1 MAQVY
6 KISSTKKLVQMEKE
20 LSVQLFLLKTEIEEN
35 GILGG
40 TPFYSSIPIPKD
52 ISYFRLER
60 EQVLKKGLQVPGA
73 WHLISQ
79 AEVIQGELES
89 CLSREYTPEN
99 LPLLLH
105 QVAHRKRGTRP
116 VDWQANKPYDKDPQ
130 REFYADRCYHLA
142 LCKYLHMLRWRRFCR
157 HASVIEMLYPTY
169 KRQLANLMSE
179 YEDSTQRVQRLAPSR
194 EKVLLGKG
202 SSINMVTLED
212 LVIYLQWLVCYLHSV
227 KTVHG
232 FLRELQYLPAGEWEH
247 QDSPGSRLAGGT
259 PVRKDSASAVPQVSG
274 TRPSLS
280 CDRDG
285 VSELPRFMAKLENF
299 SSQLQELVS
308 QFSMKYNIADMRT
321 SADEIELFD
330 MVRNEFKTVFAKQ
343 EAMWTFLRY
352 GSTEALEKQW
362 GRKDPNM
369 ALKKEATWIP
379 FIKVTPRLDPWQQ
392 KLMTKLRQQCH
403 KDELL
408 DMLNRL
414 LKVSDSLVVA
424 ETLKD
429 YAVSLYDLA
438 AHQPSPATSCRTSRS
453 SAHIW
458 AMIYRGTRALQESN
472 QRDSDSFENGDCREK
487 TLDGAKQSTALTNP
501 GVDSMQLLCLDEG
514 QLKCRKDP
522 VFSRGAFLSFLYLRY
537 LRVRALQRSCLGMLN
552 YLRSVERT
560 LAYDAVALRE
570 DPGKQSSNVEMSNLM
585 SAPTGGSGLAGAL
598 GSHHYLYSTPADYTV
613 HCAEVMDV
621 PDAENLHDFYSSEQ
635 EILHTQDH
643 CGLYIVYD
651 VALNDLRQL
660 ENTVLL
666 VASHY
671 IQNRAAN
678 SSAPQ
683 PCDLLSWAQADVD
696 RLAVLLDLWKC
707 EADFLRSKI
716 RLMDCYFE
724 AYQHVVDPEERVK
737 LAQVITDIMHRRPQM
752 DLDDGYFVK
761 TYRAELACLQSHQE
775 LIKAVLNCQIDEC
788 RQYLQRI
795 WRDGQNGTWHEHG
808 LPLNYIPK
816 QLVSISSSGSALK
829 SIFLLEFH
837 PSLCLA
843 THVFQTLRQL
853 CTDFSQLD
861 RTTSV
866 HEKLALELQVLRQAL
881 QRWDARLPAGAT
893 YSPQIQRDLF
903 SDVFFEDP
911 FFVRDVGLSVVESV
925 GREEKTG
932 KERQL
937 FVVETFGKLLE
948 LVTLRHRLIESAT
961 ETGSLSQLYERLA
974 LLMGFGK
981 FHLYMRPVPFE
992 TAALREKPEKVPEP
1006 VTAPPQDDSSVDRYI
1021 PSSLV
1026 LAVQEVD
1033 ENHIGKFSFYTEEA
1047 VVHLMS
1053 SSGIENLQVA
1063 LACQV
1068 TQKNALIGAVKLACL
1083 CDWVQRTVGAKERE
1097 DTSTTE
1103 VEPSGRGENDVGLE
1117 SRSQHKTRRDLGT
1130 MQRLAESFVSIQLE
1144 KTVLRD
1150 KMLDVFLRNKEVMG
1164 SVTRNLDEVTKL
1176 KRRLILE
1183 FCQRFSMRMSQSCV
1197 RGQIVGLY
1205 HSLNAILIDLPT
1217 IRQTYFTVG
1226 RANEVKSD
1234 RDSEHGVQSDVRRV
1248 FSEDGKK
1255 LLNLWY
1261 IPDFSEVLTMF
1272 KSMDDVLAAK
1282 ALQLNLDMVSAL
1294 HDIVSYLVGFAHLG
1308 NLSVGVSG
1316 GRRHAP
1322 LAADWGGT
1330 EGIGAELADLQ
1341 GRIAALPD
1349 PRCPQAIAR
1358 LLRLRRELL
1367 FLQFD
1372 VAVRHCIREALL
1384 SSGDCADCQTVTDN
1398 MGHALSALS
1407 DSVSASARDSQ
1418 LRVPRALEPH
1428 CMQAERLYPWR
1439 GVIGRHGL
1447 FPVTIC
1453 DISPIEQCMQ
1463 LCLSGLSDRGRMA
1476 ANGEML
1482 AVSLLLEDVL
1492 SSGQAVAPFCVE
1504 SGSEDRPHSEET
1516 QGRTDQE
1523 DDMGTGSV
1531 GISSGPWWDPLHDY
1545 TTRKAFL
1552 VLWKQLEGFK
1562 AAWGQRQL
1570 SVERIN
1576 TTSLYRKY
1584 SSLYREEILYP
1595 SMRTLVRQLGSEEE
1609 YGSVWAEGQPVPLPT
1624 GASEVDIK
1632 TQQLGRLLECMEC
1645 DLIAAAQSRIRREL
1659 NLVISER
1666 GHLSGGLPTD
1676 LWKRPSVKQCFSPE
1690 RPQIVENFMQQ
1701 LMDGCEETEG
1711 KFTLAKTHL
1720 QECLTALGCAV
1731 MGRERSNF
1739 QAYSLFYENLL
1750 QHVTQTLF
1758 QREQDLKVSED
1769 LQKHQKTSEQGL
1781 PLSRFAE
1788 LTRSTMLEMT
1798 ALRARLARAEQDSGG
1813 LQEQLD
1819 SQHRRYDTLVQHLIS
1834 CCCQL
1839 KSRLDE
1845 CHVRTERD
1853 VTQLVTRV
1861 RREGVESINK
1871 LKRRPG
1877 ATEDH
1882 EALQTALKVH
1892 EEQQD
1897 TWEEHG
1903 HLAGLLCK
1911 LKALHR
1917 WRQMAIQGKLQRQLH
1932 QYQQEALL
1940 YQREGL
1946 QVKMVAGEEVA
1957 LLKQEVEAVRAA
1969 LEQDREA
1976 HSDGTEQLLSLRQ
1989 RLQAA
1994 EQQLALQAVGRQRL
2008 EGARVLSLER
2018 LRRVVGD
2025 KQQQLEELDAQ
2036 LQRSSRANQLQQLHS
2051 QKEIKQVRAQLLQE
2065 RRLKLDAFRRVQ
2077 GLRNQL
2083 SDTQAEVHRGGPYS
2097 GQNRTPFSRTTP
2109 STQSTSAGSVEHL
2122 VPATRP
2128 SSHSVRCGAQGRAD
2142 ADPGSDNLGVLLQRP
2157 KTGPSRLRTQPP
2169 ADPSP
2174 TLHRTGS
2181 SKLLSQLRLNKG
2193 CGNRW

>member
-1 MAQVY
+1 MAQIY
-6 KISSTKKLVQMEKE
+6 KISSTKKLLQMEKE

-40 TPFYSSIPIPKD
+40 TPFYSSVSIPKD

-60 EQVLKKGLQVPGA
+60 EQVLKKGLQVPRA
-73 WHLISQ
+73 RHLISQ
-79 AEVIQGELES
+79 AVVMQRELES
-89 CLSREYTPEN
+89 CLNREYTPES

-105 QVAHRKRGTRP
+105 Q
-116 VDWQANKPYDKDPQ
+116 
-130 REFYADRCYHLA
+130 FYADRCYYLA

-157 HASVIEMLYPTY
+157 HASVIEMLYPSY

-179 YEDSTQRVQRLAPSR
+179 YEDSTQRAQRLAPSR

-202 SSINMVTLED
+202 SPINMVTLED
-212 LVIYLQWLVCYLHSV
+212 LAIYLQWLVCNLHSV

-247 QDSPGSRLAGGT
+247 QDSPGSPLAGGT

-280 CDRDG
+280 CERDG

-299 SSQLQELVS
+299 SSQLQELIS
-308 QFSMKYNIADMRT
+308 HFNIKYNIADMRT
-321 SADEIELFD
+321 GADEMELFD
-330 MVRNEFKTVFAKQ
+330 MVRNEFKTVFGKQ
-343 EAMWTFLRY
+343 EAMWTFVRY

-362 GRKDPNM
+362 GRMDPNM
-369 ALKKEATWIP
+369 TLKKKATWIP

-408 DMLNRL
+408 DMLNKL
-414 LKVSDSLVVA
+414 LKASDSLLVA

-429 YAVSLYDLA
+429 YAASSYDLA
-438 AHQPSPATSCRTSRS
+438 PDQPSPMTSCRTSRS
-453 SAHIW
+453 STHIW
-458 AMIYRGTRALQESN
+458 AMIYRSTRALQESN

-487 TLDGAKQSTALTNP
+487 TVDGAKRSTALTNP
-501 GVDSMQLLCLDEG
+501 GVDSMQLLSLAEG

-537 LRVRALQRSCLGMLN
+537 LKVRELQRSCLGMLN

-560 LAYDAVALRE
+560 LAYDAVVLRE
-570 DPGKQSSNVEMSNLM
+570 EPGKQSSNVEMSSLM
-585 SAPTGGSGLAGAL
+585 SASRGGSGLAGAL

-613 HCAEVMDV
+613 HCAEVMDL
-621 PDAENLHDFYSSEQ
+621 PDVENLHDFYSSE
-635 EILHTQDH
+635 EEMLHTQDH

-660 ENTVLL
+660 ENTVLQ

-671 IQNRAAN
+671 IQNRAN
-678 SSAPQ
+678 SSALQ
-683 PCDLLSWAQADVD
+683 SCDLLSWAQADVD

-716 RLMDCYFE
+716 HLMDCYFE

-761 TYRAELACLQSHQE
+761 TYRAELACLRSHQK
-775 LIKAVLNCQIDEC
+775 LIKAVLDCQIDEC

-795 WRDGQNGTWHEHG
+795 WRDGEKGTWYEHG

-816 QLVSISSSGSALK
+816 QLVSISNSRSALK

-843 THVFQTLRQL
+843 THVYQTLRQL

-861 RTTSV
+861 RTPGV
-866 HEKLALELQVLRQAL
+866 HQKLALELQVLRRAL
-881 QRWDARLPAGAT
+881 QRWDARLPPGAA
-893 YSPQIQRDLF
+893 YNPQIQRDLF
-903 SDVFFEDP
+903 SGVFFEDP
-911 FFVRDVGLSVVESV
+911 FFVRDVGLSVVESA
-925 GREEKTG
+925 GREEETG

-961 ETGSLSQLYERLA
+961 ETASLSQLYERFA

-992 TAALREKPEKVPEP
+992 TAVLREKPEKVPECI
-1006 VTAPPQDDSSVDRYI
+1006 TALPRDDSSVDRYI

-1053 SSGIENLQVA
+1053 TSGIENLQVA

-1068 TQKNALIGAVKLACL
+1068 TQKNALIGAVKQACL
-1083 CDWVQRTVGAKERE
+1083 CDWVQRTVGARERE
-1097 DTSTTE
+1097 DTPTTE
-1103 VEPSGRGENDVGLE
+1103 VETSGRGEAEVGLE
-1117 SRSQHKTRRDLGT
+1117 SRSQHKTRQDLGT
-1130 MQRLAESFVSIQLE
+1130 MQRLAGSFVSIQLE

-1150 KMLDVFLRNKEVMG
+1150 KMLDAFLRNKEVMG
-1164 SVTRNLDEVTKL
+1164 SVMRNLDEVAKL

-1183 FCQRFSMRMSQSCV
+1183 FCQRFGMRVSQSCV

-1217 IRQTYFTVG
+1217 IRQSYFTVG
-1226 RANEVKSD
+1226 RGNEGKSD
-1234 RDSEHGVQSDVRRV
+1234 QDSEHGVQADVRHV
-1248 FSEDGKK
+1248 LSEDGKK

-1261 IPDFSEVLTMF
+1261 IPDFSEALTMF
-1272 KSMDDVLAAK
+1272 KSMDDVFATK

-1349 PRCPQAIAR
+1349 PCCPQAVAR
-1358 LLRLRRELL
+1358 LLCLRRELL

-1372 VAVRHCIREALL
+1372 MAVRHCIREALL
-1384 SSGDCADCQTVTDN
+1384 SSGNCADCQTVTDN
-1398 MGHALSALS
+1398 MGHALSVLS
-1407 DSVSASARDSQ
+1407 DSVSVSTCGLQ
-1418 LRVPRALEPH
+1418 LCVPRALEPR
-1428 CMQAERLYPWR
+1428 CMQTERLYPWR
-1439 GVIGRHGL
+1439 GFIGRHGL

-1463 LCLSGLSDRGRMA
+1463 LCLSGLSDRGRTA

-1492 SSGQAVAPFCVE
+1492 SSGQAVTPFCME
-1504 SGSEDRPHSEET
+1504 SDSEDRPHSEDTE
-1516 QGRTDQE
+1516 GCADQE
-1523 DDMGTGSV
+1523 ADTGTRSMGTP
-1531 GISSGPWWDPLHDY
+1531 SGPRRDPLHDY

-1552 VLWKQLEGFK
+1552 LLWKQLEGFK
-1562 AAWGQRQL
+1562 EDWGRRQL
-1570 SVERIN
+1570 SVEQIN

-1609 YGSVWAEGQPVPLPT
+1609 FGSVWAEGQPVPLPT

-1632 TQQLGRLLECMEC
+1632 TQQLGRLLECAEC

-1659 NLVISER
+1659 TLVISER
-1666 GHLSGGLPTD
+1666 AHLSGGLPTE
-1676 LWKRPSVKQCFSPE
+1676 LWKRPSMKQCFSPE

-1711 KFTLAKTHL
+1711 KLTLAKSHL

-1750 QHVTQTLF
+1750 QHVTQMLF
-1758 QREQDLKVSED
+1758 QREQDLKVFED
-1769 LQKHQKTSEQGL
+1769 LQKHQKTSEQAL

-1788 LTRSTMLEMT
+1788 LTRRTMLEMT
-1798 ALRARLARAEQDSGG
+1798 ALRARLARAEQNSGG
-1813 LQEQLD
+1813 LQERLN
-1819 SQHRRYDTLVQHLIS
+1819 SQDRQRYDALVQHLIS

-1845 CHVRTERD
+1845 CHVRMDRD
-1853 VTQLVTRV
+1853 MTQLVTRV

-1871 LKRRPG
+1871 LKRKPG
-1877 ATEDH
+1877 TTEDDG
-1882 EALQTALKVH
+1882 ALQTTLKGH

-1897 TWEEHG
+1897 LWEENG

-1911 LKALHR
+1911 LKTLHR
-1917 WRQMAIQGKLQRQLH
+1917 WRQVAIQGKLQRQLH
-1932 QYQQEALL
+1932 QFQQDALL
-1940 YQREGL
+1940 YQREGQ
-1946 QVKMVAGEEVA
+1946 QVKMMAEEEVA
-1957 LLKQEVEAVRAA
+1957 LLKQEVESVRAA

-1976 HSDGTEQLLSLRQ
+1976 HDDATEQLHSLRQ

-1994 EQQLALQAVGRQRL
+1994 EQQLAQQALGQRRL
-2008 EGARVLSLER
+2008 EGARLLSLER
-2018 LRRVVGD
+2018 LQRDVGD
-2025 KQQQLEELDAQ
+2025 RQQQLEELDAQ
-2036 LQRSSRANQLQQLHS
+2036 LQRSSRAKQWQQLRS
-2051 QKEIKQVRAQLLQE
+2051 QKEIRQVRAQLLQE

-2083 SDTQAEVHRGGPYS
+2083 SDTEAAEHRGGPHS
-2097 GQNRTPFSRTTP
+2097 GQNRTPFSRMTL
-2109 STQSTSAGSVEHL
+2109 STQSTSAGSVERL
-2122 VPATRP
+2122 KPATRP
-2128 SSHSVRCGAQGRAD
+2128 TSHSVRRGAQGRVD
-2142 ADPGSDNLGVLLQRP
+2142 VDPGSNSLSVLLQRP

-2169 ADPSP
+2169 VDPP
-2174 TLHRTGS
+2174 PRIGS
-2181 SKLLSQLRLNKG
+2181 SKLLSQLKLNKG